1 MKTLRLIV
9 TTLLTAIV
17 VVGGVFVIYFLVVG
31 IFFGESPRS
40 PDAKR
45 IANARAIESALE
57 LYKDENKVYPNNLE
71 QLIPTYLAA
80 MPVYPN
86 NKTKYCTKE
95 QLQYKYTLL
104 PNGDF
109 KLEYCLGDQ
118 FTATSKFKPG
128 MNIVNSADYPK

>member
-1 MKTLRLIV
+1 MKALRFIV
-9 TTLLTAIV
+9 ITLLTTIA
-17 VVGGVFVIYFLVVG
+17 VVGGIFVIFFLVVG
-31 IFFGESPRS
+31 IFFGEGQRS
-40 PDAKR
+40 PDSKR
-45 IANARAIESALE
+45 IANARAIASALE

-104 PNGDF
+104 PNGEF
-109 KLEYCLGDQ
+109 KLEYCLGDK
-118 FTATSKFKPG
+118 FPATSKFKPG
-128 MNIVNSADYPK
+128 INVFNSADYPK